1 MNINIQTII
10 DNTPTIIY
18 RNNLFN
24 SIITFQNNLIQKY
37 VPRILA
43 NITKYNVLKM
53 LLTQLGINQHWLL
66 MLLLAIL

>member
-1 MNINIQTII
+1 MNINIKTII

-18 RNNLFN
+18 RNNIF
-24 SIITFQNNLIQKY
+24 SSFITFQNNIIQKY

-53 LLTQLGINQHWLL
+53 LLSELGINHHWLL
-66 MLLLAIL
+66 MLLLAII